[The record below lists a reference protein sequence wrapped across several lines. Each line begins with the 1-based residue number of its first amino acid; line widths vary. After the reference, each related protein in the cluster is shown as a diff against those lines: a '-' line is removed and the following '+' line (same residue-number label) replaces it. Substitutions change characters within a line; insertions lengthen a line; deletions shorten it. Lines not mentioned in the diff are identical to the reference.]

1 MAKKVEIQNIYP
13 CTPMQ
18 EGMLFHTLL
27 DQESYVYF
35 EQTSFTIS
43 GTVEVALLE
52 QSFNH
57 LIKRYD
63 ILRTNFIHHKSRK
76 PQQVVLK
83 ERSISVHYED
93 YTHLDVKEQE
103 VSLHRFKEA
112 DKGKG
117 FELSRD
123 LLMRVSVIRTGIERY
138 VILWSHHHILMDG
151 WCLGIILQELMQIY
165 TALKQGTSVQ
175 LGKVQPYL
183 YYINWLKQQDQEL
196 ARQFWSEYLGG
207 FEELTSIPKQISQ
220 GQTSSRRFIQDEL
233 AFKLPESITLELRKF
248 AQQHQVTLNTVVQ
261 AVWGVLLQH
270 YNHSSD
276 VVFGS
281 VVSGR
286 PSEINGIEKMVGLFI
301 NTVPVRV
308 QGRKQAF
315 SQLVKD
321 MQNIALQAERF
332 DYFPLYDIQNG
343 SALKQNLVDHIIAFE
358 NYPIQE
364 QIQQSQS
371 SNELGFRIEDAD
383 VFEQSNYDFTLAIG
397 SGKELFFKISFN
409 TAVYER
415 SFIQQIGGH
424 VQQII
429 KTILGQP
436 DIRIDEIAIV
446 TEEEEAVLRGFHTAS
461 LDGGLGSYPRNKLL
475 PELFAEQV
483 ALRPDALAVVQGE
496 RSFTYRELQEESDW
510 LAQRLIQQGV
520 QRGERVGLMAGRSA
534 DMVVGMLGIVKA
546 GGAYLPLEAGLP
558 EERKQYMLQDGGVR
572 WIVVSEELRQNVPA
586 GAVALVLGT
595 KEEKSGDSRG
605 EDRGATLGASDVQAS
620 LSTSEA
626 VAESAAGIAGERI
639 SKDSAE
645 QVAYVMYT
653 SGSTGTPKGVMVTH
667 RNVVRLVKQS
677 NYVQLEAGDRLLQTG
692 ASGFDANTFEV
703 WGTLLNG
710 LTVYFVEDD
719 ILLEAERLGEALQAY
734 QISTMWLT
742 SPLFNQLAQQKPSI
756 FQGMKQ
762 LLVGGDVLSPVHIE
776 QVRQA
781 CPSLTVIN
789 GYGPTE
795 NTTFSVCY
803 RVEPGERIEGA
814 IPIGYPI
821 SHSSAYILNEQQQL
835 KPIGVA
841 GELCVGG
848 DGVALGYLNQ
858 APLTKERFVPDPFL
872 PEGRMYRTGDLAR
885 WLPDGRIE
893 YLGRMDQQVKLRG
906 YRVETGEVESQL
918 LKLAGVRDAV
928 VLVREHGGEKQL
940 CAYYV
945 ADQDLDGAELKA
957 ELKAKLPDYMI
968 PTLMMSMEKLP
979 LTANGKIDRAQLP
992 EPDRTQLAWSE
1003 EPPAGEVEKRLAQ
1016 LWQDVLGVERVG
1028 RGDHFFEMGGHSLK
1042 ATQLLTRIHKE
1053 FQVEVPLK
1061 QIFEAASLVDMA
1073 SAISSAQEATY
1084 TSIPLAEPKTYYP
1097 VSSAQKRM
1105 MILDQLEDV
1114 HTAYNIPT
1122 AVMIKGELDIERVE
1136 DTFKQLIKRHDSL
1149 RTTFMFVNDAPVQK
1163 IESEF
1168 QFQLKRIEAKEAD
1181 LSYVIQEFIQPFDL
1195 SKAPLFR
1202 AMLVKLGEQE
1212 YSLVFD
1218 MHHII
1223 SDGTSMNVFMK
1234 EFIQLYEGATLL
1246 PIKRQYKD
1254 YAVWQ
1259 DELLSSER
1267 AQEQERY
1274 WLEQFKEEIP
1284 TLDLPLDDSRPTRFS
1299 FNGNRISFELDTNTY
1314 QGLKQINRTHG
1325 TTLFMGLLA
1334 AYYVLLSKLSLQED
1348 IIVGSPIA
1356 GRNHAE
1362 LDSIIGVFINTLA
1375 LRNYPVKQKTFGDFL
1390 LEVKDNTLQAF
1401 ENQDMPFERLVELL
1415 ELRRDISRNAL
1426 FDTMF
1431 ILQNMEME
1439 AGTFSSFSISQ
1450 LPFENPIT
1458 KYDLTLSAVEQSNTV
1473 VFSFEYCTDLF
1484 TEETIH
1490 RFAHCYQ
1497 NILNQIIQ
1505 NPALPIAE
1513 INMLTDQESKNL
1525 VSQFNPEP
1533 IGFPEQA
1540 IHVLFEE
1547 QVRQRPT
1554 QEAIRFGQQS
1564 LTYQELNDKA
1574 NQIAHALRARGVQRE
1589 ELVGI

>member
-1 MAKKVEIQNIYP
+1 MSQKVEIQRIYP
-13 CTPMQ
+13 LTPMQ
-18 EGMLFHTLL
+18 ESMLFHAIM
-27 DQESYVYF
+27 DESNAYI
-35 EQTSFTIS
+35 EQISFDAIGDVS
-43 GTVEVALLE
+43 IEAFE
-52 QSFNH
+52 QSFNL
-57 LIKRYD
+57 LIARYD
-63 ILRTNFIHHKSRK
+63 GLRTVFKYKNVARPI
-76 PQQVVLK
+76 QIVLK
-83 ERSISVHYED
+83 KRKAKVQFHSLKGVED
-93 YTHLDVKEQE
+93 SSKASFIQ
-103 VSLHRFKEA
+103 
-112 DKGKG
+112 
-117 FELSRD
+117 D
-123 LLMRVSVIRTGIERY
+123 LLEKERQRKFDLTKDIPMRITVIQLEEQVYKMIWCY
-138 VILWSHHHILMDG
+138 HHIMMDG
-151 WCLGIILQELMQIY
+151 WCLSLLFKDFLELYQSTLQGYQPTLSPVYPFHTFVDWLEKQDTEEAQHYWKKHLEGFEQISELPGKRFSEVREPEQN
-165 TALKQGTSVQ
+165 TQQHDSLSFQFSEQDTRALE
-175 LGKVQPYL
+175 
-183 YYINWLKQQDQEL
+183 DL
-196 ARQFWSEYLGG
+196 ARR
-207 FEELTSIPKQISQ
+207 T
-220 GQTSSRRFIQDEL
+220 
-233 AFKLPESITLELRKF
+233 
-248 AQQHQVTLNTVVQ
+248 QVTTNSILQ
-261 AVWGVLLQH
+261 AVWGVLLGR
-270 YNHSSD
+270 YNHTHD
-276 VVFGS
+276 VAFGV

-286 PSEINGIEKMVGLFI
+286 PPEIVGIESMIGLFI
-301 NTVPVRV
+301 NTVPMRV
-308 QGRKQAF
+308 EMSGSASF
-315 SQLVKD
+315 IEVVED
-321 MQNIALQAERF
+321 MQRVTLEAQRYAHLS
-332 DYFPLYDIQNG
+332 LSDIQ
-343 SALKQNLVDHIIAFE
+343 SQSLLKQNVIDHIMAFE

-364 QIQQSQS
+364 QMQQGES
-371 SNELGFRIEDAD
+371 STNDALTFEID
-383 VFEQSNYDFTLAIG
+383 NVQIFEQTNYDFNIIISPG
-397 SGKELFFKISFN
+397 MEMQVKFSFN

-436 DIRIDEIAIV
+436 NIRIDEIPIV

-496 RSFTYRELQEESDW
+496 RGFTYMELEEESDR
-510 LAQRLIQQGV
+510 LAQRLIQQGI

-546 GGAYLPLEAGLP
+546 GGAYLSLEAGLP

-572 WIVVSEELRQNVPA
+572 WIVVSEALRQGVPA
-586 GAVALVLGT
+586 GAVALVLGA
-595 KEEKSGDSRG
+595 EEEESGASRG
-605 EDRGATLGASDVQAS
+605 EDRGVTLGASNVQAS

-639 SKDSAE
+639 SKGSAE

-719 ILLEAERLGEALQAY
+719 ILLETERLGEALQAY

-945 ADQDLDGAELKA
+945 ADQDLDVAELKA
-957 ELKAKLPDYMI
+957 KLKAKLPDYMI

-1003 EPPAGEVEKRLAQ
+1003 EPPAGEVEERLAQ
-1016 LWQDVLGVERVG
+1016 LWQDVLGVEHVG

-1053 FQVEVPLK
+1053 FQVEVPLRSIFKASQFIDMAKAIEQASLKEKGVIPNIESRSEYRTSPAQK
-1061 QIFEAASLVDMA
+1061 QIL
-1073 SAISSAQEATY
+1073 AIQQMNKE
-1084 TSIPLAEPKTYYP
+1084 SI
-1097 VSSAQKRM
+1097 S
-1105 MILDQLEDV
+1105 
-1114 HTAYNIPT
+1114 YNIPWGLF
-1122 AVMIKGELDIERVE
+1122 IKGELKHEDIEEILKKLIQRHE
-1136 DTFKQLIKRHDSL
+1136 AFRTSFLFKESG
-1149 RTTFMFVNDAPVQK
+1149 PVQIVQPNASFTMEY
-1163 IESEF
+1163 IE
-1168 QFQLKRIEAKEAD
+1168 LDEARDDQYPEGMGEEEID
-1181 LSYVIQEFIQPFDL
+1181 QIFESFVRPFDV
-1195 SKAPLFR
+1195 SQAPLLR
-1202 AMLVKLGEQE
+1202 AGLVKCAENKH
-1212 YSLVFD
+1212 FFMCD
-1218 MHHII
+1218 MHHLI
-1223 SDGTSMNVFMK
+1223 SDGTSMS
-1234 EFIQLYEGATLL
+1234 ILL
-1246 PIKRQYKD
+1246 EELTALCNGESVPPLRIQYKD
-1254 YAVWQ
+1254 YAEWQ
-1259 DELLSSER
+1259 EGRIQSGDF
-1267 AQEQERY
+1267 QEQKAY
-1274 WLEQFKEEIP
+1274 WQSVLGG
-1284 TLDLPLDDSRPTRFS
+1284 DLPELSLPTDFSRPQVRSFAGDRVEFMVDQDLTQKLHSVAQATR
-1299 FNGNRISFELDTNTY
+1299 
-1314 QGLKQINRTHG
+1314 
-1325 TTLFMGLLA
+1325 TTLFSVLLA
-1334 AYYVLLSKLSLQED
+1334 SLNILLHRYSGQRD
-1348 IIVGSPIA
+1348 IIVGSPVA
-1356 GRNHAE
+1356 GRTHSDLE
-1362 LDSIIGVFINTLA
+1362 RVIGMFVNTLA
-1375 LRNYPVKQKTFGDFL
+1375 FRTHLAENISFQNLLQTVQMNVVKGLENQEYPLDKVIKDLSLSVQPNRNPLFDVVLVLQNMTKPAGQIQSLQFESYEFNPGTAKFDL
-1390 LEVKDNTLQAF
+1390 TLQAIEQDGQLACTF
-1401 ENQDMPFERLVELL
+1401 E
-1415 ELRRDISRNAL
+1415 
-1426 FDTMF
+1426 
-1431 ILQNMEME
+1431 
-1439 AGTFSSFSISQ
+1439 FS
-1450 LPFENPIT
+1450 
-1458 KYDLTLSAVEQSNTV
+1458 
-1473 VFSFEYCTDLF
+1473 TDLF
-1484 TEETIH
+1484 KRETVTHFSADFI
-1490 RFAHCYQ
+1490 R
-1497 NILNQIIQ
+1497 ILEQI
-1505 NPALPIAE
+1505 
-1513 INMLTDQESKNL
+1513 S
-1525 VSQFNPEP
+1525 SNPE
-1533 IGFPEQA
+1533 IELQD
-1540 IHVLFEE
+1540 IQLEKRYKKLK
-1547 QVRQRPT
+1547 QVIK
-1554 QEAIRFGQQS
+1554 EDVSF
-1564 LTYQELNDKA
+1564 KF
-1574 NQIAHALRARGVQRE
+1574 
-1589 ELVGI
+1589 